1 MSDVMKTSLNMEP
14 WVQDHLCDF
23 IETVVHPDRSLEFYH
38 YAISLYILDPEYWN
52 RVGWDVMYTNFLQR
66 VKE

>member
-1 MSDVMKTSLNMEP
+1 MDTFTQQHLSLF
-14 WVQDHLCDF
+14 V
-23 IETVVHPDRSLEFYH
+23 ETVVSEDRSLEFYH
-38 YAISLYILDPEYWN
+38 YAVTHYELDPEYWS